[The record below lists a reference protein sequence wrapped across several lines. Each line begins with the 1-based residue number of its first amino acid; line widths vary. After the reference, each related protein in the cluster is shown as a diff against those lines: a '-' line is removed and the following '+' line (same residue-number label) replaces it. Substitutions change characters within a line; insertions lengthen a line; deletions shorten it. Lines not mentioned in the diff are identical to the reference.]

1 MRTDL
6 YSGSAVVTI
15 GAATLADVYEPHER
29 GTMMGIFYAAPL
41 LGLSMGPLLGG
52 VLTQLFNWRATFWF
66 LAIFGGLSLL
76 SFVLFKDTFR
86 RERSLT
92 YQAALLKVHDAN
104 RKIPERHGSTGL
116 SPVMAQ
122 TATAVGLQVPPDLK
136 ANKSEQEVIATDVDV
151 EGRDGS
157 IPPAMEGSYVRPQEY
172 QDINLSL
179 RGVNPFTPLLMIL
192 RRRNNLAI
200 LAASGKF
207 TCMHWFHNSC

>member
-1 MRTDL
+1 MPR
-6 YSGSAVVTI
+6 GSAVVTI

-92 YQAALLKVHDAN
+92 YQAALLRMHDAN
-104 RKIPERHGSTGL
+104 QKMPERHSNTGNSPEL
-116 SPVMAQ
+116 SQ
-122 TATAVGLQVPPDLK
+122 TATVVDLQDLPIQK
-136 ANKSEQEVIATDVDV
+136 DDKSTQEATATEADV

-157 IPPAMEGSYVRPQEY
+157 GSSARPQVY

-207 TCMHWFHNSC
+207 TSMHS

>member
-1 MRTDL
+1 MRTDFS
-6 YSGSAVVTI
+6 SGSAVVTI

-92 YQAALLKVHDAN
+92 YQAALLRMHDAN
-104 RKIPERHGSTGL
+104 QKMSERHGSTGH
-116 SPVMAQ
+116 SPVMSQ
-122 TATAVGLQVPPDLK
+122 TATAVDLQNLPVQK
-136 ANKSEQEVIATDVDV
+136 ADKSTQEVIATEADV
-151 EGRDGS
+151 EGRES
-157 IPPAMEGSYVRPQEY
+157 PARPQVY
-172 QDINLSL
+172 QDTNLSL

-207 TCMHWFHNSC
+207 TSMHS

>member
-92 YQAALLKVHDAN
+92 YQAALLRMHDAN
-104 RKIPERHGSTGL
+104 QKMPERHSNIGNSPELSQKATVVDLQDLPIQKDDKSTQE
-116 SPVMAQ
+116 V
-122 TATAVGLQVPPDLK
+122 TATK
-136 ANKSEQEVIATDVDV
+136 ADV

-157 IPPAMEGSYVRPQEY
+157 GSSARPQVY

-179 RGVNPFTPLLMIL
+179 RGVNPFTPLVMIL

-207 TCMHWFHNSC
+207 ICMHWSHNSWLSL

>member
-92 YQAALLKVHDAN
+92 YQAALLRMHDAN
-104 RKIPERHGSTGL
+104 QKMPERHSNIGNSPELSQKATVVDLQDLPIQKDDKSTQE
-116 SPVMAQ
+116 V
-122 TATAVGLQVPPDLK
+122 TATEA
-136 ANKSEQEVIATDVDV
+136 DV

-157 IPPAMEGSYVRPQEY
+157 GSSARPQVY

-179 RGVNPFTPLLMIL
+179 RGVNPFTPLVMIL

-207 TCMHWFHNSC
+207 TCMQCIHDS

>member
-1 MRTDL
+1 MRTDFS
-6 YSGSAVVTI
+6 SGSAVVTI

-76 SFVLFKDTFR
+76 SFILFKDTFR

-92 YQAALLKVHDAN
+92 YQAALLRMHDAN
-104 RKIPERHGSTGL
+104 QKMSGRPSNTGNSPEL
-116 SPVMAQ
+116 SQ
-122 TATAVGLQVPPDLK
+122 TATAVDLQDLPVQK
-136 ANKSEQEVIATDVDV
+136 DDKSTQEVIATEADV
-151 EGRDGS
+151 EGRGS
-157 IPPAMEGSYVRPQEY
+157 PARPQVY

-207 TCMHWFHNSC
+207 TCMQCIHDS

>member
-1 MRTDL
+1 MPR
-6 YSGSAVVTI
+6 GSAVVTI

-92 YQAALLKVHDAN
+92 YQAALLRMHDAN
-104 RKIPERHGSTGL
+104 QKMPERHSNTGNSPEL
-116 SPVMAQ
+116 SQ
-122 TATAVGLQVPPDLK
+122 TATVVDLQDLPIQK
-136 ANKSEQEVIATDVDV
+136 DDKSTQEVTATEADV

-157 IPPAMEGSYVRPQEY
+157 GSSARPQVY

-207 TCMHWFHNSC
+207 TSMHS

>member
-1 MRTDL
+1 MRTDFS
-6 YSGSAVVTI
+6 SGSAVVTI

-92 YQAALLKVHDAN
+92 YQAALLRMHDAN
-104 RKIPERHGSTGL
+104 QKMPERHSNIGNSPELSQKATVVDLQDLPIQKDDKSTQE
-116 SPVMAQ
+116 V
-122 TATAVGLQVPPDLK
+122 TATEA
-136 ANKSEQEVIATDVDV
+136 DV

-157 IPPAMEGSYVRPQEY
+157 GSSARPQVY

-179 RGVNPFTPLLMIL
+179 RGVNPFTPLVMIL

-207 TCMHWFHNSC
+207 TCMQCIHDS

>member
-1 MRTDL
+1 MPR
-6 YSGSAVVTI
+6 GSAVVTI

-92 YQAALLKVHDAN
+92 YQAALLRMHDAN
-104 RKIPERHGSTGL
+104 QKMPERHSNIGNSPELSQKATVVDLQDLPIQKDDKSTQE
-116 SPVMAQ
+116 V
-122 TATAVGLQVPPDLK
+122 TATEA
-136 ANKSEQEVIATDVDV
+136 DV

-157 IPPAMEGSYVRPQEY
+157 GSSARPQVY

-179 RGVNPFTPLLMIL
+179 RGVNPFTPLVMIL

-207 TCMHWFHNSC
+207 ICMHWSHNSWLSL

>member
-1 MRTDL
+1 
-6 YSGSAVVTI
+6 
-15 GAATLADVYEPHER
+15 
-29 GTMMGIFYAAPL
+29 MMGIFYAAPL

-92 YQAALLKVHDAN
+92 YKAALLRMHDAN
-104 RKIPERHGSTGL
+104 QKMSERHSNTGNSPEL
-116 SPVMAQ
+116 SQ
-122 TATAVGLQVPPDLK
+122 TATVVDLQDLPIQK
-136 ANKSEQEVIATDVDV
+136 DDKSTQEVTATEADV

-157 IPPAMEGSYVRPQEY
+157 GSSARPQVY

-207 TCMHWFHNSC
+207 TSMHS

>member
-1 MRTDL
+1 
-6 YSGSAVVTI
+6 
-15 GAATLADVYEPHER
+15 
-29 GTMMGIFYAAPL
+29 MGIFYAAPL

-92 YQAALLKVHDAN
+92 YQAALLRMHDAN
-104 RKIPERHGSTGL
+104 QKMPERHSNTGNSPEL
-116 SPVMAQ
+116 SQ
-122 TATAVGLQVPPDLK
+122 TATVVDLQDLPIQK
-136 ANKSEQEVIATDVDV
+136 DDKSTQEATATEADV

-157 IPPAMEGSYVRPQEY
+157 GSSARPQVY

-207 TCMHWFHNSC
+207 TSMHS

>member
-1 MRTDL
+1 MRTDFS
-6 YSGSAVVTI
+6 SGSAVVTI

-92 YQAALLKVHDAN
+92 YQAALLRMHDAN
-104 RKIPERHGSTGL
+104 QKMPERHSNIGNSPELSQKATVVDLQDLPIQKDDKSTQE
-116 SPVMAQ
+116 V
-122 TATAVGLQVPPDLK
+122 TATEA
-136 ANKSEQEVIATDVDV
+136 DV

-157 IPPAMEGSYVRPQEY
+157 GSSARPQVY

-179 RGVNPFTPLLMIL
+179 RGVNPFTPLVMIL

-207 TCMHWFHNSC
+207 TCMHWFHNSWLSL

>member
-76 SFVLFKDTFR
+76 SFMLFKDTFR

-92 YQAALLKVHDAN
+92 YQAALLRMHDAN
-104 RKIPERHGSTGL
+104 QKMPERHSNIGNSPELSQKATVVDLQDLPIQKDDKSTQE
-116 SPVMAQ
+116 V
-122 TATAVGLQVPPDLK
+122 TATEA
-136 ANKSEQEVIATDVDV
+136 DV

-157 IPPAMEGSYVRPQEY
+157 GSSARPQVY
-172 QDINLSL
+172 QDVNLSL
-179 RGVNPFTPLLMIL
+179 RGVNPFTPLVMIL

-207 TCMHWFHNSC
+207 ICMHWFHNSWLSL

>member
-1 MRTDL
+1 
-6 YSGSAVVTI
+6 
-15 GAATLADVYEPHER
+15 
-29 GTMMGIFYAAPL
+29 MGIFYAAPL

-92 YQAALLKVHDAN
+92 YQAALLRMHDAN
-104 RKIPERHGSTGL
+104 QKMPERHSNIGNSPELSQKATVVDLQDLPIQKDDKSTQE
-116 SPVMAQ
+116 V
-122 TATAVGLQVPPDLK
+122 TATEA
-136 ANKSEQEVIATDVDV
+136 DV

-157 IPPAMEGSYVRPQEY
+157 GSSARPQVY
-172 QDINLSL
+172 QDVNLSL
-179 RGVNPFTPLLMIL
+179 RGVNPFTPLVMIL

-207 TCMHWFHNSC
+207 ICMHWFHNSWLSL